1 MGIGLSLVNN
11 LVRMHNGSVEA
22 YSAGLGKG
30 SEFTVRLPVTPPL
43 QKKPVPESNSQK
55 EDSTSTPRRMLVVDD
70 NEACAKTMGWTLEL
84 MGHEVRLAKDGP
96 DAIKIAKSFHPNLVL
111 LDIGLSGVNGYDVCK
126 HMHELPEL
134 KDTVFVAQ
142 TGWGQEEHRR
152 HSKEAGFDHHLVKPV
167 SMDDLKIILQRT
179 STNCRPS

>member
-1 MGIGLSLVNN
+1 
-11 LVRMHNGSVEA
+11 
-22 YSAGLGKG
+22 
-30 SEFTVRLPVTPPL
+30 
-43 QKKPVPESNSQK
+43 
-55 EDSTSTPRRMLVVDD
+55 
-70 NEACAKTMGWTLEL
+70 MGWTLEL

-126 HMHELPEL
+126 RMHELPEL

>member
-70 NEACAKTMGWTLEL
+70 NEACAKTMGWTLERC
-84 MGHEVRLAKDGP
+84 G
-96 DAIKIAKSFHPNLVL
+96 S
-111 LDIGLSGVNGYDVCK
+111 
-126 HMHELPEL
+126 
-134 KDTVFVAQ
+134 
-142 TGWGQEEHRR
+142 
-152 HSKEAGFDHHLVKPV
+152 PV
-167 SMDDLKIILQRT
+167 
-179 STNCRPS
+179 